1 MKSSKYCRRISSLSS
16 SLLSQCCNGWARLRT
31 KKRSRQSLWSM
42 RLPPYS
48 QDGEAKKRGYPSGG
62 RPCPR
67 WSAHVKA
74 ILLRAQCTRR
84 CCCST
89 FPVFLAPSSSLSSAP
104 GSSNAPMRRRSTSAT
119 LCHGGCIQTR
129 LFHSLLPLNSRV
141 DKLHSCSHLYP
152 SLYSPSV
159 LPVLSPRFF
168 FVLSAPSRV
177 SYRRRSA
184 RDALLFS
191 FLIPLTLAL
200 FSLSSALFTRFPWF
214 VAINIRWDVIFNSA
228 PHRRTLVPWWKR
240 WWKSNGCKGLY
251 RITINLI
258 T

>member
-31 KKRSRQSLWSM
+31 EKRSRQSLWSM

-84 CCCST
+84 RCCCST
-89 FPVFLAPSSSLSSAP
+89 FPVSFAPSFSLSSTP

-119 LCHGGCIQTR
+119 LCCGGCVQPR
-129 LFHSLLPLNSRV
+129 LFHSLL
-141 DKLHSCSHLYP
+141 
-152 SLYSPSV
+152 
-159 LPVLSPRFF
+159 
-168 FVLSAPSRV
+168 
-177 SYRRRSA
+177 
-184 RDALLFS
+184 
-191 FLIPLTLAL
+191 
-200 FSLSSALFTRFPWF
+200 
-214 VAINIRWDVIFNSA
+214 
-228 PHRRTLVPWWKR
+228 
-240 WWKSNGCKGLY
+240 
-251 RITINLI
+251 
-258 T
+258 